1 MADHVNKLGL
11 GLVGRL
17 GSLPGA
23 AFCREAVDESLDLR
37 KEILRPK
44 VFRSHDRSPTLV
56 SKPVSSL
63 AEIT

>member
-1 MADHVNKLGL
+1 MSINLAL
-11 GLVGRL
+11 
-17 GSLPGA
+17 SAASAAPGA
-23 AFCREAVDESLDLR
+23 AFCREAVDECLDLR

-56 SKPVSSL
+56 SKPVNSL

>member
-1 MADHVNKLGL
+1 LAL
-11 GLVGRL
+11 
-17 GSLPGA
+17 SAASAAPGA
-23 AFCREAVDESLDLR
+23 AFCREAVDECLDLR

-56 SKPVSSL
+56 SKPVNSL